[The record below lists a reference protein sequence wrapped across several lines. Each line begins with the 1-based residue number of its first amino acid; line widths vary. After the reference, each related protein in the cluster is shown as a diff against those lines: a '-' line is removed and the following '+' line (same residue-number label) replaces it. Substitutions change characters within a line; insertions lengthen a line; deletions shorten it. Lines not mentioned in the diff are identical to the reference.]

1 MPRVKIGLHPNYLQV
16 YRLTLNIYAYI
27 CMLKATYR
35 LMRTEFYI
43 ARRLSDRREGGKAG
57 VMERVATIATA
68 VSLAV
73 VVVTL
78 SVVMGFKTELNAK
91 ISGSV
96 SDVVITAPE
105 SRGTLSAAHIKRSEA
120 LEQLLDN
127 DNIAY
132 YSAYRAK
139 EGVIKSDDNIVGILL
154 KGVDS
159 LYNTEFFAQSMVE
172 GELPR
177 LTGEPR
183 SKDVILSQ
191 SIARKI
197 DVAVGDRIE
206 MVFVDVDGAVLRDR
220 FAISGIYRTG
230 VDALDNTYALT
241 DIRNVA
247 RLYDGIDD
255 HITGYEVWLRD
266 GTQRQTVADELN
278 YSLMELYFAEGI
290 VAEAFAIDDIFVEIF
305 GWLATHDVN
314 AVVIV
319 VIMIIVALLNMT
331 TALLIIVF
339 ERKRMIGELRAI
351 GMRRGSI
358 VKLFVYR
365 ALFIIARGVAWGATI
380 GIALSVVEHLYHVVP
395 LDAEGYLLDAVPAAL
410 CWGWWAL
417 AITATVIITLI
428 VMLLPAA
435 FSARIS
441 PAETMRYE

>member
-1 MPRVKIGLHPNYLQV
+1 
-16 YRLTLNIYAYI
+16 
-27 CMLKATYR
+27 
-35 LMRTEFYI
+35 MRTEFYI
-43 ARRLSDRREGGKAG
+43 ARRLSNRREGGKAG

-78 SVVMGFKTELNAK
+78 SVVVGFKQELDAK

-96 SDVVITAPE
+96 SDIVITAPE
-105 SRGTLSAAHIKRSEA
+105 SRGTLSAAHIKRSA
-120 LEQLLDN
+120 SIEQLLN
-127 DNIAY
+127 DERIEH

-139 EGVIKSDDNIVGILL
+139 EGVIKSDDNIVGVLL

-159 LYNTEFFAQSMVE
+159 LYNTSFFAQSMVE

-177 LTGEPR
+177 LVGEPR
-183 SKDVILSQ
+183 SKDIIIGESV
-191 SIARKI
+191 ARKM
-197 DVAVGDRIE
+197 DVVVGDRIE
-206 MVFVDVDGAVLRDR
+206 MVFIDIDGTVLRDR
-220 FAISGIYRTG
+220 FAISGLYRTG

-247 RLYDGIDD
+247 RLYDGVQE
-255 HITGYEVWLRD
+255 HITGYEVWLRE
-266 GTQRQTVADELN
+266 GVERAAMTDELN
-278 YSLMELYFAEGI
+278 YNLMDLYFEEGI
-290 VAEAFAIDDIFVEIF
+290 ISEAFAIDDIFIEIF
-305 GWLATHDVN
+305 SWLATHDVN

-351 GMRRGSI
+351 GMRQGSI

-365 ALFIIARGVAWGATI
+365 SLFIVVRGVAWGATI
-380 GIALSVVEHLYHVVP
+380 GIVIAVIEHLYHIIP
-395 LDAEGYLLDAVPAAL
+395 LNAEGYLLDAVPAAL

-417 AITATVIITLI
+417 SIAATVIITLI

>member
-1 MPRVKIGLHPNYLQV
+1 
-16 YRLTLNIYAYI
+16 
-27 CMLKATYR
+27 
-35 LMRTEFYI
+35 MRNEFYI
-43 ARRLSDRREGGKAG
+43 ARRLSSRRDGNKAG

-73 VVVTL
+73 VIVTL
-78 SVVMGFKTELNAK
+78 SVVVGFKEELNAK

-105 SRGTLSAAHIKRSEA
+105 SRGVVSGKAIERCDAIES
-120 LEQLLDN
+120 LLD
-127 DNIAY
+127 DERVER
-132 YSAYRAK
+132 YSVYRSK
-139 EGVIKSDDNIVGILL
+139 EGVLKSEENIVGVLL

-159 LYNTEFFAQSMVE
+159 LYDLSFYRESLVR

-183 SKDVILSQ
+183 SKDVLVSQ
-191 SIARKI
+191 SIARKM
-197 DVAVGDRIE
+197 DVDVGERVE
-206 MVFVDVDGAVLRDR
+206 MVFIDANGSVLRDR

-230 VDALDNTYALT
+230 VDALDNAYIIT

-247 RLYDGIDD
+247 RLYEGDNNLV
-255 HITGYEVWLRD
+255 TGYEVWLKEGVD
-266 GTQRQTVADELN
+266 RQAMATDYNDNRLDI
-278 YSLMELYFAEGI
+278 YLMEGI
-290 VAEAFAIDDIFVEIF
+290 DTYAFAIDDIFVDVF
-305 GWLATHDVN
+305 SWLATHDVN

-339 ERKRMIGELRAI
+339 ERKRMIGELRAL

-358 VKLFVYR
+358 IEVFVYR
-365 ALFIIARGVAWGATI
+365 AMFIVLRGVVWGAAI
-380 GIALSVVEHLYHVVP
+380 GLAVSIAEHYLRLVP
-395 LDAEGYLLDAVPAAL
+395 LSAEDYMLDAVPAAL
-410 CWGWWAL
+410 CWGWWAI
-417 AITATVIITLI
+417 AVVATVIITFI

-441 PAETMRYE
+441 PSETMRYE